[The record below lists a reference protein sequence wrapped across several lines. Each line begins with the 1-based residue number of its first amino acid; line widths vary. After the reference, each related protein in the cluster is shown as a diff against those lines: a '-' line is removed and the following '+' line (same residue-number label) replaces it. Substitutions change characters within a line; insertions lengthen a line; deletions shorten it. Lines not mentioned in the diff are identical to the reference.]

1 MKNRYLIPS
10 LLLLFCSCSDFL
22 KEASKDQIIPKTVRD
37 YSEFIFGEVYN
48 KQNSSAIHAYLDIM
62 TDDCKDFRHTSNGL
76 LASDERLGGWGYWT
90 WQQDPEMPWE
100 GVLKSDPAWGH
111 YYHQI
116 LACNIVFDAL
126 ERQDVPGD
134 EQERIFLQA
143 ECHLIRA
150 NAYFMLV
157 NLYGEPHDDAPE
169 KAMGV
174 PINDLVG
181 ASNKNFSRASVADI
195 YKVIRSD
202 IAAALSALKAAPG
215 DGSIFRWNYPAACL
229 LASRVALYTRQ
240 WEEAA
245 AYAGE
250 VIAIRPELWNL
261 ETKKN
266 HPTLSGSRF
275 ISKDNPEILFSHG
288 YYLIPY
294 FASGAVGCFQA
305 SDDLRA
311 LYIGGDLRFVQAST
325 AATSTGAF
333 VRLQGSSSGLGA
345 GLKTLPYKSAI
356 STTTGAHGFSLR
368 VAEAYLNRAEA
379 RANLPG
385 QEERALQDLNT
396 LRENRFTAATFVPL
410 TGANGNIL
418 QLVKDERRREL
429 CFEQSR
435 WFDLR
440 RWDRP
445 RIAHTFQP
453 DRTAGSTV
461 HAYVL
466 EKDDPAYTLPAPT
479 SVMNLDPYIGNPSR
493 PERVQTTL

>member
-1 MKNRYLIPS
+1 MKNRYFIP
-10 LLLLFCSCSDFL
+10 LVLLLFSCSDFL
-22 KEASKDQIIPKTVRD
+22 KETSKDQIIPQTVKD

-48 KQNSSAIHAYLDIM
+48 KQNSSGIHTYLDIM

-76 LASDERLGGWGYWT
+76 LGSDERLGGWGYYT

-116 LACNIVFDAL
+116 LICNIVFDAL
-126 ERQDVPGD
+126 EREEVPGN
-134 EQERIFLQA
+134 EQERAFLLA
-143 ECHLIRA
+143 ECHMIRA
-150 NAYFMLV
+150 NAYFALV
-157 NLYGEPHDDAPE
+157 NLYGAPYDDAPE

-195 YKVIRSD
+195 YNVIWSD
-202 IAAALSALKAAPG
+202 IEAALVMLKTAPG
-215 DGSIFRWNYPAACL
+215 DGSIFRWNYPAAAL

-240 WEEAA
+240 WTEASE
-245 AYAGE
+245 YAGE
-250 VIAIRPELWNL
+250 VIATHPELWNL
-261 ETKKN
+261 ENKKN
-266 HPTLSGSRF
+266 HPTLATNRF

-288 YYLIPY
+288 YYLVPY
-294 FASGAVGCFQA
+294 FATGAVGCFQV

-311 LYIGGDLRFVQAST
+311 LYIEGDLRFVPGTT
-325 AATSTGAF
+325 AATSTGTF
-333 VRLQGSSSGLGA
+333 IRLQGSTGTFGS
-345 GLKTLPYKSAI
+345 GLKTLPYKSAVS
-356 STTTGAHGFSLR
+356 STTGVHGFSLR

-379 RANLPG
+379 RANIPG
-385 QEERALQDLNT
+385 QEALALQDLNT

-410 TGANGNIL
+410 NAASGDVL

-445 RIAHTFQP
+445 RITHTFQP
-453 DRTAGSTV
+453 DRAAGSTV
-461 HAYVL
+461 HSYVL
-466 EKDDPAYTLPAPT
+466 EKDDQAYILPAPT
-479 SVMNLDPYIGNPSR
+479 AVMSLDPYTGNPNR
-493 PERVQTTL
+493 PERKQSTL